1 MRIIAGSKRGMK
13 LLSPPGRDTRPITD
27 RVKESLFNI
36 LNNHGLPDGAVV
48 ADLFCG
54 TGSMGLEALSRGAA
68 WVSFFDKDRRVIEI
82 LKKNIARA
90 AFVDCSK
97 PIAANI
103 FSVGA
108 APTTE
113 HGLYDLVFVDPP
125 YIMSANSGEGSK
137 VGQLMDL
144 IGEQVNPG
152 ATVILRTHEDAST
165 CERYGVLEEFDER
178 TWGTMKLVFYRKTE
192 TTDSTDL
199 FATEDTEE
207 KFYHEE
213 HEAHED

>member
-1 MRIIAGSKRGMK
+1 MA
-13 LLSPPGRDTRPITD
+13 LLSPPGHNTRPITD

-36 LNNHGLPDGAVV
+36 LYNHGLPEGAVA

-68 WVSFFDKDRRVIEI
+68 WVTFFEKDRRVIEI

-90 AFVDCSK
+90 AFVDRCK

-108 APTTE
+108 APTVE

-125 YIMSANSGEGSK
+125 YAMSTQSGEGSK
-137 VGQLMDL
+137 VAALMEL
-144 IGEQVNPG
+144 IAQQVKNE
-152 ATVILRTHEDAST
+152 AIVILRTHEDAFT
-165 CERYGVLEEFDER
+165 CDGYGALTAFDTR
-178 TWGTMKLVFYRKTE
+178 RWGTMKLVFYRKMT
-192 TTDSTDL
+192 
-199 FATEDTEE
+199 APE
-207 KFYHEE
+207 KHEIHEE
-213 HEAHED
+213 

>member
-1 MRIIAGSKRGMK
+1 MRIIAGEKRGMK

-36 LNNHGLPDGAVV
+36 LNNHSLADGAIV

-54 TGSMGLEALSRGAA
+54 TGSMGLEALSRGAT
-68 WVSFFDKDRRVIEI
+68 WVTFFDKDRRVIEI
-82 LKKNIARA
+82 LKQNIARM
-90 AFVDCSK
+90 VYGDRCK

-103 FSVGA
+103 LSVGA
-108 APTTE
+108 APTPE

-125 YIMSANSGEGSK
+125 YIMSTNSGEGSK
-137 VGQLMDL
+137 VAQLMEL

-152 ATVILRTHEDAST
+152 AMVILRTHDDAST

-178 TWGTMKLVFYRKTE
+178 TWGTMKLVFYRSPGGEEAVVEDLPGVGEE
-192 TTDSTDL
+192 TTD
-199 FATEDTEE
+199 E
-207 KFYHEE
+207 
-213 HEAHED
+213 

>member
-1 MRIIAGSKRGMK
+1 MRIIAGSKRGMR

-36 LNNHGLPDGAVV
+36 LYNHGLPEGAAV

-68 WVSFFDKDRRVIEI
+68 WVTFIDKNRKVIEI

-90 AFVDCSK
+90 GFERQCR

-103 FSVGA
+103 LSVGA
-108 APTTE
+108 APAAE

-125 YIMSANSGEGSK
+125 YAMSRCAGEGSAIA
-137 VGQLMDL
+137 GLMQLIDT
-144 IGEQVNPG
+144 QVNPD
-152 ATVILRTHEDAST
+152 ALIVLRTHQDALI
-165 CERYGVLEEFDER
+165 CDEYGLLTAVDTR
-178 TWGTMKLVFYRKTE
+178 QWGAMKVIFYRPKPHHKGHE
-192 TTDSTDL
+192 SHST
-199 FATEDTEE
+199 
-207 KFYHEE
+207 
-213 HEAHED
+213 